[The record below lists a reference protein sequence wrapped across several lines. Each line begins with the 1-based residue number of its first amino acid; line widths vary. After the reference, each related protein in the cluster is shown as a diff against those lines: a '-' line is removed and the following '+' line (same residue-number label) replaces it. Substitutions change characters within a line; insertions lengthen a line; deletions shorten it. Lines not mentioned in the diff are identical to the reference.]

1 MTTQPTVDREFFQKL
16 LASAFVVQQS
26 RQRKVANTGG
36 LAMAPLF
43 GAQLPFPKL
52 DEDILISAALLG
64 HWASGLPT
72 QDTRLATKA
81 GPRTPPLTDEPPS
94 AADSMDACSARF
106 QVPTP
111 ELKTAQVRRR
121 DPWTPLLLSLVI
133 ALALLLIWMLG
144 RVTWS
149 GTAHPQGPPLR
160 VTSKP
165 HAAPVPS
172 TLDLA
177 SGSPSKAEVRL
188 LRRVEPKYP
197 DAAKQK
203 HIQGLVV
210 LEANVNAGGAVQQ
223 LIVISGNSM
232 LATAASDAVRQWRFK
247 PLVQKGRVVP
257 FQTRVK
263 VNFVLL

>member
-1 MTTQPTVDREFFQKL
+1 
-16 LASAFVVQQS
+16 
-26 RQRKVANTGG
+26 
-36 LAMAPLF
+36 
-43 GAQLPFPKL
+43 
-52 DEDILISAALLG
+52 
-64 HWASGLPT
+64 
-72 QDTRLATKA
+72 
-81 GPRTPPLTDEPPS
+81 
-94 AADSMDACSARF
+94 MDACSARF
-106 QVPTP
+106 QVRKP

-121 DPWTPLLLSLVI
+121 DPWTPMLLSLVI

-149 GTAHPQGPPLR
+149 GTAHPQGPPLG

-165 HAAPVPS
+165 HAAPLQSEQPEQRSS

-188 LRRVEPKYP
+188 LRWVEPKYP

-247 PLVQKGRVVP
+247 PLVQRGQVVP

-263 VNFVLL
+263 VNFVLF